1 MPAKDTYHES
11 FKNALIK
18 DGWEIVRDPY
28 TIRYEGLTL
37 FADLA
42 GKKLF
47 SAQKEDTNIVVEIK
61 SFLSLSAIHEFQCAL
76 GQYILY
82 RTLLS
87 QIHPTYCLYLAIEK
101 RIYETFFQQK
111 GIYLVIEEYKI
122 LLIVIDLAH
131 EEIVQWIN

>member
-28 TIRYEGLTL
+28 TIRYEGMTL
-37 FADLA
+37 FADVA

-47 SAQKEDTNIVVEIK
+47 SAQKEDSNIVVEMK
-61 SFLSLSAIHEFQCAL
+61 SFINPSAVHEFQCAL

-87 QIHPTYCLYLAIEK
+87 QIHPTYCLYLAIDQD
-101 RIYETFFQQK
+101 IYETFFQKK
-111 GIYLVIEEYKI
+111 GIELVIQQYQI
-122 LLIVIDLAH
+122 WLIVIDLTH

>member
-1 MPAKDTYHES
+1 MPAKDTYHDG

-18 DGWEIVRDPY
+18 DGWTITRDPY
-28 TIRYEGLTL
+28 TIIYEGLKL
-37 FADLA
+37 FADLS

-47 SAQKEDTNIVVEIK
+47 SAQKAEANIVVEIK
-61 SFLSLSAIHEFQCAL
+61 SFLGLSPIHEFQCAL

-87 QIHPTYCLYLAIEK
+87 VINPQQNVYLGIEQE
-101 RIYETFFQQK
+101 IYETFFQQP
-111 GIYLVIEEYKI
+111 GIKLVIEQYQI
-122 LLIVIDLAH
+122 LLVVINIDR